1 MLRWHVI
8 LMNGVNYVRRS
19 TYVPLYRREIANF
32 LGVQLGQSIRSI
44 ESFKKLN
51 VCGRG
56 NAPQNFLTRKIG
68 KGASSNTRVFVMEIT
83 IAVTNEFARQ
93 MMSYTMKSLML
104 VLFCLIFSF
113 NAMAGDMYRMTGLS
127 PLHYSDSPKSSR
139 LPLPV
144 NPVSSIAVM
153 IQGDHLS
160 IYYGGDVSS
169 DWCDLK
175 IARKASYYF
184 DANLLRIFGNADKL
198 DNFLERKFHMSSKNG
213 PLRIGWEILLPSAMR

>member
-1 MLRWHVI
+1 
-8 LMNGVNYVRRS
+8 
-19 TYVPLYRREIANF
+19 
-32 LGVQLGQSIRSI
+32 
-44 ESFKKLN
+44 
-51 VCGRG
+51 
-56 NAPQNFLTRKIG
+56 
-68 KGASSNTRVFVMEIT
+68 
-83 IAVTNEFARQ
+83 
-93 MMSYTMKSLML
+93 
-104 VLFCLIFSF
+104 
-113 NAMAGDMYRMTGLS
+113 MYRMTGLS